1 MNALTLR
8 TWKVKI
14 VRELRVRSSS
24 AVDAVLYFLRI
35 PPRIPAEAKV
45 NDALFYVAELLM
57 ARAGRMAKWVTRLSG
72 RKVIL
77 LCHTEG
83 FIPEFSEGFTAIVR
97 YRDAWHLRRL
107 LRALPKP
114 WLIHGFAPKSH
125 YPDVARRAMRDVPY
139 VHDLQDTLVV
149 YYGTTPTKRWLRVEL
164 PYEKACMAE
173 ADGVIAH
180 SLEPAEGFRRYR
192 IPHGKRPPTL
202 FFPLYCDD
210 DRFIAGVPKI
220 SDTEIH
226 LVYAGGGSHRD
237 PRYFG
242 NIQFFGL
249 IDTLT
254 KQGLHFH
261 VYPSPTTLEADRIEY
276 EQVAMNNALFHYHQ
290 PVAQEQLPGELARYH
305 IGIHLGFV
313 NDAEHRQSSA
323 KYRLCTTLKLFNFVE
338 SGIPVVVSEN
348 LEFQSWMLRR
358 YGAGVPLE
366 RNQLLQLGTFLDG
379 LMDAG
384 IRERM
389 TKGREAVAL
398 SRHVPRLLLFYA
410 QIKQEFQAG
419 RIAPSITSS
428 DC

>member
-24 AVDAVLYFLRI
+24 SVDEVLYFLRI

-57 ARAGRMAKWVTRLSG
+57 ARAGRMAKWITRLGG

-97 YRDAWHLRRL
+97 YRNAWHLRRL

-125 YPDVARRAMRDVPY
+125 YPDVARKAMPDVPY
-139 VHDLQDTLVV
+139 IHDLQDTLVV
-149 YYGTTPTKRWLRVEL
+149 YYGTAPTKRWLRAEL
-164 PYEKACMAE
+164 PHEKACMTY

-180 SLEPAEGFRRYR
+180 SLEPAEGFRRYG
-192 IPHGKRPPTL
+192 IPRSTRPPTL

-210 DRFIAGVPKI
+210 DRFITGVQKI

-226 LVYAGGGSHRD
+226 LVYAGGVAGSHRD

-254 KQGLHFH
+254 KQGLHLH
-261 VYPSPTTLEADRIEY
+261 VYPSPTTLDADRSEYIEL
-276 EQVAMNNALFHYHQ
+276 ARNNPRFHYHT
-290 PVAQEQLPGELARYH
+290 PVKQEALAGELARYH
-305 IGIHLGFV
+305 FGIHLGFV
-313 NDAEHRQSSA
+313 NDSEHQQSNA
-323 KYRLCTTLKLFNFVE
+323 KYRLCTTLKLFNFLE
-338 SGIPVVVSEN
+338 AGIPVISSDN
-348 LEFQSWMLRR
+348 LDFQAWMVTRH
-358 YGAGVPLE
+358 GAGVGL
-366 RNQLLQLGTFLDG
+366 RRDQLAVLSDLLKGYAASHPPMAVQAARSHLSLKANTARLLSFYQV
-379 LMDAG
+379 A
-384 IRERM
+384 RER
-389 TKGREAVAL
+389 KG
-398 SRHVPRLLLFYA
+398 P
-410 QIKQEFQAG
+410 
-419 RIAPSITSS
+419 
-428 DC
+428 